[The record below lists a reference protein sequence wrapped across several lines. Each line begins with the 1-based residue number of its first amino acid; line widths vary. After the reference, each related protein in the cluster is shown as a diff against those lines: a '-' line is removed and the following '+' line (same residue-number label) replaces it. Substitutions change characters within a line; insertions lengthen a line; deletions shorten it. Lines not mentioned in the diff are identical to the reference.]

1 MIFFTKSHHN
11 RIEIVAKPEFYQ
23 VKNFIVYDAGLTNKF
38 VSTITTRQQ
47 DSSSRFAQQAFLF
60 ESIFYAIAAP

>member
-1 MIFFTKSHHN
+1 MTFTKRQHD
-11 RIEIVAKPEFYQ
+11 RIEIVAEPEFYQ

-47 DSSSRFAQQAFLF
+47 DSSSRFAQQSIFSNL
-60 ESIFYAIAAP
+60 IFYATAAP